1 VGLREEKKQATRTAI
16 ADAALGL
23 FLEHGFD
30 RVTVADV
37 ARLVRVS
44 VNTVFN
50 YFPTKEDLFFDRQDE
65 VTQRLP
71 AAIRARAAGESA
83 VDAVRRAFLAELDRD
98 EATLGLHPGIAP
110 FWRVVEESAALQA
123 RLRQMRDRSEEILAE
138 TLRAET
144 GAPPADPMPAIAAA
158 MLTAADSTLHAA
170 VRRHILQG
178 RSPDSVRAEV
188 RALAE
193 STFDALAG
201 GLASY
206 ARKNAT
212 ATPRRTPPT

>member
-1 VGLREEKKQATRTAI
+1 MGLREEKKQATRVAI

-71 AAIRARAAGESA
+71 AAIRARARTESV
-83 VDAVRRAFLAELDRD
+83 VDAVRRAFLAELERG
-98 EATLGLHPGIAP
+98 EATLGLHPGIER
-110 FWRVVEESAALQA
+110 FWRVVEQSAALQA
-123 RLRQMRDRSEEILAE
+123 RLRQLRDRAEEALAE
-138 TLRAET
+138 TLRQET
-144 GAPPADPMPAIAAA
+144 GADPDDPMPRIVAAL
-158 MLTAADSTLHAA
+158 LTAADSALHAEIRQKILAGHQPDA
-170 VRRHILQG
+170 VREETR
-178 RSPDSVRAEV
+178 RTAEV
-188 RALAE
+188 A
-193 STFDALAG
+193 FDALAG
-201 GLASY
+201 GLAAY
-206 ARKNAT
+206 GR
-212 ATPRRTPPT
+212 

>member
-1 VGLREEKKQATRTAI
+1 MREEKKQATRAAI

-23 FLEHGFD
+23 FLERGFD

-65 VTQRLP
+65 VARRLP
-71 AAIRARAAGESA
+71 AAIRARADGESA
-83 VDAVRRAFLAELDRD
+83 VEAARRAFLAELDRD

-123 RLRQMRDRSEEILAE
+123 RLRQMRDRSEEMLAE

-144 GAPPADPMPAIAAA
+144 DANPDDPLPTIAAA
-158 MLTAADSTLHAA
+158 MLTAADSTLHTAIRQKILNGKNPDL
-170 VRRHILQG
+170 VRT
-178 RSPDSVRAEV
+178 EV

-201 GLASY
+201 GLTSY

-212 ATPRRTPPT
+212 KTPAAANPT